1 MTLEQLAEHD
11 GSKPGVPLLLSIQ
24 GTIYNITSGK
34 QFYGPDGVYPFAGKE
49 VARAFALLS
58 TEVSSST
65 CSAASVRAPSHRSAV
80 ITAAAA
86 ASAAVPADYRMREPK
101 DVRVLVVGPTGYI
114 GKFVVKEL
122 IKRGFNVV
130 AFSREAAGIKGKL
143 GKADIQK
150 EFPGADVRFGDVQ
163 DPASIK
169 AVAFKEQV
177 DVVISCLASRTGG
190 KKDSWA
196 IDYQATK
203 NVLDAA
209 RAGGAKHFVLLS
221 AICVQKPLLE
231 FQKAKLKLE
240 SDLLAASD
248 DITHS
253 IVRPTAFFKSVGGQ
267 IQIVKDG
274 GPFVMFGD
282 GKLAACKPISERDLA
297 SFIGDCVV
305 QSDKINKVLPI
316 GGPGRAYTAIEQA
329 DMLFK
334 ITGKKTFYFKV
345 PVALMDGIIDLLD
358 FLTKYFPNLEDA
370 AEFGRIGKYYAVESM
385 LVYDPARKAYME
397 SLTPSYGNDTLENFF
412 KDGVTKGMAGQE
424 LGDQGFGL

>member
-1 MTLEQLAEHD
+1 MKQMTLEQLAEHD
-11 GSKPGVPLLLSIQ
+11 GSQPGVPLLLSIQ

-58 TEVSSST
+58 TEVSDCVESIEGLSF
-65 CSAASVRAPSHRSAV
+65 
-80 ITAAAA
+80 IEL
-86 ASAAVPADYRMREPK
+86 DNLK
-101 DVRVLVVGPTGYI
+101 DWI
-114 GKFVVKEL
+114 GKFNTKYPM
-122 IKRGFNVV
+122 
-130 AFSREAAGIKGKL
+130 AAGIKGKL

-169 AVAFKEQV
+169 AVAFTEQV

-240 SDLLAASD
+240 ADLLAASD

-329 DMLFK
+329 DMLFR